1 MIYEDSTPVTP
12 PQVLPLPLAPI
23 RAIYPLIVVNVL
35 AFIPYL
41 STLLN
46 LEDIWYLTLG
56 LGGLI
61 PLAVLDYYQLWRL
74 ITAGFLHFSFLHIA
88 FNMYALY
95 NIGRSAER
103 LFGTGRFL
111 LGYLLSLLSGSVL
124 VTALAGR
131 ETISAGAS
139 GAIMGTVGMLLI
151 YSKNHREVPAVN
163 AMFGSMLRVALL
175 NLGIGLLPGISLWGH
190 LGGLLGG
197 VAAGWALCPS
207 YQMLAGTEWSPARV
221 TVEPWGRR
229 ETQRLVL
236 ITAGLIAALA
246 LTLWV
251 R

>member
-1 MIYEDSTPVTP
+1 MVYEEQVPPSP
-12 PQVLPLPLAPI
+12 PQVLQLPLAPI

-41 STLLN
+41 STLFN

-74 ITAGFLHFSFLHIA
+74 ITTGFLHADFLHIA

-111 LGYLLSLLSGSVL
+111 LGYLLALLSGSIL
-124 VTALAGR
+124 VTAIAGR
-131 ETISAGAS
+131 ETLTIGAS
-139 GAIMGTVGMLLI
+139 GAIMGIVGMLLI
-151 YSKNHREVPAVN
+151 YSKNYREVPAVN
-163 AMFGSMLRVALL
+163 EMFGSMLRIALL

-190 LGGLLGG
+190 LGGFLGG
-197 VAAGWALCPS
+197 VAAGWAFCPR
-207 YQMLAGTEWSPARV
+207 YQVLAGTEWSPARV
-221 TVEPWGRR
+221 TVEPWGTRQM
-229 ETQRLVL
+229 QRLGL

>member
-1 MIYEDSTPVTP
+1 MVYEDSTPVAP
-12 PQVLPLPLAPI
+12 PQVLQLPLARI

-41 STLLN
+41 SMHLN
-46 LEDIWYLTLG
+46 LEGIWYLTLG

-61 PLAVLDYYQLWRL
+61 PSAVLDYYQLWRL
-74 ITAGFLHFSFLHIA
+74 ITAGFLHADYLHIA
-88 FNMYALY
+88 LNMYALH
-95 NIGRSAER
+95 NIGRDAER

-111 LGYLLSLLSGSVL
+111 LSYLLSLLSGSIL

-131 ETISAGAS
+131 ETGTIGAS
-139 GAIMGTVGMLLI
+139 GAIMGIVGMLLI
-151 YSKNHREVPAVN
+151 YSKNYREVPAVN
-163 AMFGSMLRVALL
+163 EMFGSMLRMALL

-197 VAAGWALCPS
+197 LAAGWAFCPR
-207 YQMLAGTEWSPARV
+207 YQIIAGTEWSPARI
-221 TVEPWGRR
+221 TLEPWGTR
-229 ETQRLVL
+229 EMQRLGLV
-236 ITAGLIAALA
+236 TAGLVAALA

>member
-1 MIYEDSTPVTP
+1 MVYEDSTPVTP
-12 PQVLPLPLAPI
+12 PQALALPLAPI
-23 RAIYPLIVVNVL
+23 RAVYPLIVVNVL

-41 STLLN
+41 SRYFN

-61 PLAVLDYYQLWRL
+61 PSAVLDYYQLWRL
-74 ITAGFLHFSFLHIA
+74 ITAGFLHFDFLHIA

-111 LGYLLSLLSGSVL
+111 LSYLLSLLSGSIL

-131 ETISAGAS
+131 ETIGAGAS
-139 GAIMGTVGMLLI
+139 GAIMGIVGMLLI
-151 YSKNHREVPAVN
+151 YSKNYREVPAVN
-163 AMFGSMLRVALL
+163 EMFGSMLRIALL

-197 VAAGWALCPS
+197 LAAGWAFCPR
-207 YQMLAGTEWSPARV
+207 YQIIAGTEWSPARI
-221 TVEPWGRR
+221 TLQPWGTR
-229 ETQRLVL
+229 EMQRLGLV
-236 ITAGLIAALA
+236 TAGLVAALA